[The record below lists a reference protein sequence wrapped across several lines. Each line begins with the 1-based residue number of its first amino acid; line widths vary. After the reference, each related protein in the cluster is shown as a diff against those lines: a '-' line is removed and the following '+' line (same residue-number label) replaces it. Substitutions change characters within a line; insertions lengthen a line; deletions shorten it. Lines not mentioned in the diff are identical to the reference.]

1 MNIFL
6 SYSHSDKYIAD
17 KVEEHLNVN
26 DIGTFVGYNTNII
39 NNNLF
44 NELRYNIKKSD
55 YIIIFLSKKFFES
68 KYSMLELSEAV
79 NEFKMRKINI
89 IPLVIEK
96 CSIPTYILEFDVI
109 DFTKSFDKGMIKL
122 KDRLSLHQKINLEN
136 INSITFEKVVKIF
149 LKEYGFNVIRT
160 NQSFDRGFDFVCEYY
175 AKDPFGNK
183 TKETWLVESKHYKN
197 DRFSIINLQKLYK
210 NMKTTFPNISKLLM
224 ITNNILN
231 SAAMEYLDRMKRDTL
246 IDIIVIDGPTFE
258 RLIYKRK
265 RLSKRVE
272 EVLYASSK

>member
-6 SYSHSDKYIAD
+6 SYSHSDKDIAG
-17 KVEEHLNVN
+17 KVEERLNID
-26 DIGTFVGYNTNII
+26 DIGTVVGHNTNII

-68 KYSMLELSEAV
+68 KYSMLELLEAI

-89 IPLVIEK
+89 IPLIIEK
-96 CSIPTYILEFDVI
+96 CSIPADILEFGVI
-109 DFTKSFDKGMIKL
+109 DFTRSFDKGMTKL
-122 KDRLSLHQKINLEN
+122 KDRLNVHQKINLEN
-136 INSITFEKVVKIF
+136 INFMTFEKVVEIF
-149 LKEYGFNVIRT
+149 LKEYGFDVIQT
-160 NQSFDRGFDFVCEYY
+160 NQNFDRGFDYICEYY

-183 TKETWLVESKHYKN
+183 TKETWLVETKYYKN
-197 DRFSIINLQKLYK
+197 DRFSINNIQKLY
-210 NMKTTFPNISKLLM
+210 NYMKTKFPDNSKMLM
-224 ITNNILN
+224 ITNSILN
-231 SAAMEYLDRMKRDTL
+231 SAAMEYLDKIKRDTL
-246 IDIIVIDGPTFE
+246 TDIIVIDGSTFE

-265 RLSKRVE
+265 RLSKRIE